1 MSKWGGHLVDLKV
14 LNYIADFF
22 ASFMGPFERSSGDK
36 RSAPPTM
43 SECFKSM
50 ATLNFGVA
58 SKMADK
64 LNDVALL
71 EGRSYWPGYAP
82 SAASDVI
89 TLKWNSSCSRFAPQG
104 KPEISSD
111 DGCSENFKLDCLRAN
126 YSVSKSYESDTLI
139 RADQPSTEE
148 RISCLKNGFD
158 SDHDFARISEIAHQG
173 HLAELAIEV
182 MNHGGDKYFFQQRQ
196 GSVGHE
202 IIRNGSK
209 VVTVRS
215 TVCYEAFIP
224 GTSEV
229 VSGVSLYAVVNTR
242 IGFSQGKLDHQA
254 LGEEKTLMAFELRY
268 ETFKGHEISPL
279 ELHRS
284 RGGEAMIKG

>member
-1 MSKWGGHLVDLKV
+1 MDWKV

-36 RSAPPTM
+36 KSAPPTM
-43 SECFKSM
+43 SECFEPM
-50 ATLNFGVA
+50 RALNFGMA
-58 SKMADK
+58 SEMAAK
-64 LNDVALL
+64 LNYVALL
-71 EGRSYWPGYAP
+71 EDRSYWPGYAP

-89 TLKWNSSCSRFAPQG
+89 TLKWSSSCSRFIP
-104 KPEISSD
+104 KYEDEVSD
-111 DGCSENFKLDCLRAN
+111 DNGCSKNFQLDCLRSN
-126 YSVSKSYESDTLI
+126 YSVSPNYDSDLLI
-139 RADQPSTEE
+139 RADQPSIEE
-148 RISCLKNGFD
+148 RVSCLRDGFE
-158 SDHDFARISEIAHQG
+158 SGHDFARISEVAHQG
-173 HLAELAIEV
+173 HLAELAAEV
-182 MNHGGDKYFFQQRQ
+182 ENHKGDKYFFKQLP

-215 TVCYEAFIP
+215 TVRYEACKEDTENVIL
-224 GTSEV
+224 GL
-229 VSGVSLYAVVNTR
+229 SLYAVVNTR
-242 IGFSQGKLDHQA
+242 IGFSQGKLDHRA

-284 RGGEAMIKG
+284 RGGEAIIKG